1 MLIFIKSPLP
11 FTNHQSPTISMPA
24 IRSISSASNA
34 ALCEQYERNLNQS
47 RVHYNTNGC
56 QYARGVG
63 YTPYP
68 ELEDVFIRSNGVDVS
83 EESFE
88 ELGLSDYIIVQQR
101 IGRNRFDQW
110 RNVMNAH
117 QRDVL
122 FRGLEPWD
130 KDEEYSKV
138 LEASLVYLSAIG
150 VMLFEQQYLTEDQ
163 VSICYVV
170 VLLRC

>member
-1 MLIFIKSPLP
+1 
-11 FTNHQSPTISMPA
+11 MPA

-34 ALCEQYERNLNQS
+34 ALRDQYERSLNQS
-47 RVHYNTNGC
+47 RSRYNPNGR

-88 ELGLSDYIIVQQR
+88 ELGLSDFIIVQQR
-101 IGRNRFDQW
+101 IGRNRFDRW

-130 KDEEYSKV
+130 KDEEYHKV
-138 LEASLVYLSAIG
+138 LEASLAYSSAIG
-150 VMLFEQQYLTEDQ
+150 VMLFEQQHLTEDR
-163 VSICYVV
+163 VSICCVV
-170 VLLRC
+170 DLLHY

>member
-1 MLIFIKSPLP
+1 
-11 FTNHQSPTISMPA
+11 MPA

-34 ALCEQYERNLNQS
+34 ALREQFERNLNQS
-47 RVHYNTNGC
+47 RVRYNTNGR

-68 ELEDVFIRSNGVDVS
+68 ELEDVYIRSNGVDVS

-101 IGRNRFDQW
+101 IGRTRFDRW
-110 RNVMNAH
+110 RNVMNIH
-117 QRDVL
+117 QRDLL

-130 KDEEYSKV
+130 KDEEYNKV
-138 LEASLVYLSAIG
+138 LEASLAYSSAIG
-150 VMLFEQQYLTEDQ
+150 VMLFEQQHLTEDR

>member
-1 MLIFIKSPLP
+1 M
-11 FTNHQSPTISMPA
+11 NN
-24 IRSISSASNA
+24 R
-34 ALCEQYERNLNQS
+34 
-47 RVHYNTNGC
+47 

-63 YTPYP
+63 YTLYP

-101 IGRNRFDQW
+101 ISRNWFDWW
-110 RNVMNAH
+110 RSVMNAH

-138 LEASLVYLSAIG
+138 LEASLVYSSAIG
-150 VMLFEQQYLTEDQ
+150 VMLFEQQHLTED
-163 VSICYVV
+163 
-170 VLLRC
+170 